1 MTSKKE
7 FQRTD
12 AVSKGYGHLCHKYR
26 LSQGCKRN
34 GSVFKTVQ
42 NKMHY
47 AVTGKTAAEIIAT
60 RANGNRI
67 GQAASDQFESSYK
80 MILAFFVPLA
90 YYMFSKPAAPLLKSM
105 RNPVGF
111 CFLRSTFHE
120 V

>member
-1 MTSKKE
+1 MLYQKVTDIYATSIDYRRDAKE
-7 FQRTD
+7 TD
-12 AVSKGYGHLCHKYR
+12 LF
-26 LSQGCKRN
+26 
-34 GSVFKTVQ
+34 FKTVQ

-47 AVTGKTAAEIIAT
+47 AVTGKTAPEIIAT

-111 CFLRSTFHE
+111 CFLRSAFHE